1 MTLPIF
7 LALALVVAAAVL
19 LIADRL
25 RPDLVALLV
34 LVVLGLTGLVAPSDL
49 FSGFSRSAVITI
61 LALYIITAGLERTG
75 ATRGLGQQLGR
86 LAGSSEARAVVVV
99 MVATAVLSLMM
110 NTVAAAAVLL
120 PATVGLARQAGL
132 RPSRLPIPLSFGAL
146 LGGMPTLFTP
156 PNLLSTPPP
165 AAP

>member
-7 LALALVVAAAVL
+7 LVLALVAGAAVL

-34 LVVLGLTGLVAPSDL
+34 LVILGLSGLVAPADL
-49 FSGFSRSAVITI
+49 FAGFSRSAVITI

-86 LAGSSEARAVVVV
+86 LAGSREAGSVRVVI
-99 MVATAVLSLMM
+99 VAT
-110 NTVAAAAVLL
+110 
-120 PATVGLARQAGL
+120 
-132 RPSRLPIPLSFGAL
+132 
-146 LGGMPTLFTP
+146 
-156 PNLLSTPPP
+156 
-165 AAP
+165 